1 MCQKLLSIAIQQKQ
15 KAHAHEHYYYEEN
28 RGRKNGREKKMRGK
42 CLSPLFG
49 WKKKY
54 DSHKKNSSV
63 LGGFNSSTICLDS
76 EIK

>member
-49 WKKKY
+49 WKKNMI
-54 DSHKKNSSV
+54 HIKKILQYSGDLTPPQFV
-63 LGGFNSSTICLDS
+63 WIV
-76 EIK
+76 K